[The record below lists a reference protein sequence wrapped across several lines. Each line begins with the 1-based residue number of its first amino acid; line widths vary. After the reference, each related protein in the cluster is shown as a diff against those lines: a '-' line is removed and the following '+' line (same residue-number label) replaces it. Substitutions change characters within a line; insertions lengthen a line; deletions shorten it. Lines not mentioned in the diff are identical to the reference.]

1 MTKRRVAKD
10 AATKKNRKKKN
21 KISIAEKLQSVQEE
35 RSCPCQWLPFKQK
48 YVRAIIGQHHNV
60 NLRNNTNHVFSIF
73 NTTNIEPKQVLKESS
88 NRTEKSPPSSPQKK
102 AEVVR
107 TLPRKFDLRI
117 AGKISIKKKES
128 SKEEEEW
135 NDKFLEKSNI
145 MCTIPGRR
153 DTLYVGMDGCT
164 KRV

>member
-1 MTKRRVAKD
+1 M
-10 AATKKNRKKKN
+10 
-21 KISIAEKLQSVQEE
+21 
-35 RSCPCQWLPFKQK
+35 
-48 YVRAIIGQHHNV
+48 
-60 NLRNNTNHVFSIF
+60 
-73 NTTNIEPKQVLKESS
+73 KESS

-117 AGKISIKKKES
+117 AAKISIKKKES

-153 DTLYVGMDGCT
+153 DTLYVGMNGCT